1 VLFAWLLVGD
11 FAWQLKER
19 SVGATAQLILKKFG
33 AADLLVGLL
42 IGSVPAALG
51 MIIGP
56 VISMRSDRF
65 RSRWGRR
72 IPFLLVPLPMVVLSM
87 AGLAFTPTFGG
98 WIHEWLG
105 ARSPGIPAAPC
116 SHSRFSGSS
125 SSWQPSSPTRSSA
138 P

>member
-1 VLFAWLLVGD
+1 MRDNPSSPPGQPAAKTWKAGTLTYTAAGLVVLFAWLLVGD

-72 IPFLLVPLPMVVLSM
+72 S
-87 AGLAFTPTFGG
+87 
-98 WIHEWLG
+98 
-105 ARSPGIPAAPC
+105 
-116 SHSRFSGSS
+116 
-125 SSWQPSSPTRSSA
+125 
-138 P
+138 